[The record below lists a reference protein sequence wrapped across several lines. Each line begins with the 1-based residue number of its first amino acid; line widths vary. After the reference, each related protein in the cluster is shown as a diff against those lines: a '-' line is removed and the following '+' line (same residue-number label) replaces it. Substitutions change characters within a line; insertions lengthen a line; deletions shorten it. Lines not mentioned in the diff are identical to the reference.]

1 MRVFLP
7 LRRSGARSTR
17 LTIGIALLTMT
28 LLASCDSSGA
38 DLTET
43 PKGAVDNGIVGGQQ
57 TSTEPTG
64 GGTVT
69 MAAYSNVTN
78 LDPAKTPALG
88 ATGGNEM
95 AAIYDVLMRY
105 EPTSGK
111 FAPHLAKSLTVSSD
125 GLQWVLQLRDEVTFS
140 DGNDVTAAAV
150 MSSIDRYTNANGPGS
165 QLWKSNVASAET
177 SGPRSITFTLK
188 QPWTEF
194 PATLASGYGMVVS
207 ASSVAGE
214 QFTPI
219 GAGPFTIDQ
228 FRPNEELRL
237 TARPDYWDGKPYL
250 DALRFVG
257 LTGDTEKIEALN
269 ANDVQVG
276 FIRSSE
282 AVQRARTEGY
292 PGYIET
298 VPLAS
303 VVMINNRP
311 GRPGTDVRVR
321 QAIAHA
327 VNLDTFNERVD
338 KGAGLPGSS
347 IFPEWSPLHG
357 EVSGLEY
364 NPEAAKRL
372 LDEAKSDGYDG
383 HLSFLGI
390 AAAKSQTTALAVQS
404 MLQAVGFT
412 VTLELENSAGDVTK
426 RLNVAH
432 DYDISYSGISLPA
445 AAPVN
450 KLTSALNSTSNNN
463 YLGYSNPRMDA
474 LLSQLQT
481 TAADSDAR
489 RELLEELQGLVNETV
504 PFVTLGAA
512 PTFTLWAAGVHGIEP
527 SMDSIMLFGKAWL
540 SA

>member
-1 MRVFLP
+1 MSLP
-7 LRRSGARSTR
+7 LRQSGARPTR
-17 LTIGIALLTMT
+17 STIGLALLTMT

-38 DLTET
+38 ELTKT
-43 PKGAVDNGIVGGQQ
+43 PASTGDSGIVGGQQ
-57 TSTEPTG
+57 ASTEPTS

-69 MAAYSNVTN
+69 MAAYSNVTS
-78 LDPAKTPALG
+78 LDPAKIPALG
-88 ATGGNEM
+88 STGGNEM

-105 EPTSGK
+105 ETTSGT
-111 FAPHLAKSLTVSSD
+111 FVPHLAKSLTVSSD
-125 GLQWVLQLRDEVTFS
+125 RLQWILQLRDGVTFS
-140 DGNDVTAAAV
+140 DGNDVSASEV
-150 MSSIDRYTNANGPGS
+150 MWSIDRYTSANGLGS
-165 QLWKSNVASAET
+165 QLWKSNVSSAEV
-177 SGPRSITFTLK
+177 SGSHSITFTMK

-214 QFTPI
+214 QFTPV

-237 TARPDYWDGKPYL
+237 TSRSDYWDGKPYL

-257 LTGDTEKIEALN
+257 LTGDTEKLEALN
-269 ANDVQVG
+269 VNDVQVA
-276 FIRSSE
+276 FIRSAE
-282 AVQRARTEGY
+282 AVERARAEGHA
-292 PGYIET
+292 GYVET
-298 VPLAS
+298 MPLAS
-303 VVMINNRP
+303 VAMINNRP
-311 GRPGTDVRVR
+311 GRPGADVRVR

-327 VNLDTFNERVD
+327 INLDTFNERVD

-426 RLNVAH
+426 RINVAH

-481 TAADSDAR
+481 TDADSDAR

>member
-1 MRVFLP
+1 MHMSLP
-7 LRRSGARSTR
+7 LRQSGARPTR
-17 LTIGIALLTMT
+17 STIGLALLTMT

-38 DLTET
+38 ELTKT
-43 PKGAVDNGIVGGQQ
+43 PASTGDSGIVGGQQ
-57 TSTEPTG
+57 ASTEPTS

-69 MAAYSNVTN
+69 MAAYSNVTS
-78 LDPAKTPALG
+78 LDPAKIPALG
-88 ATGGNEM
+88 STGGNEM

-105 EPTSGK
+105 ETTSGT
-111 FAPHLAKSLTVSSD
+111 FVPHLAKSLTVSSD
-125 GLQWVLQLRDEVTFS
+125 RLQWILQLRDGVTFS
-140 DGNDVTAAAV
+140 DGNDVSASEV
-150 MSSIDRYTNANGPGS
+150 MWSIDRYTSANGLGS
-165 QLWKSNVASAET
+165 QLWKSNVSSAEV
-177 SGPRSITFTLK
+177 SGSHSITFTMK

-214 QFTPI
+214 QFTPV

-237 TARPDYWDGKPYL
+237 TSRSDYWDGKPYL

-257 LTGDTEKIEALN
+257 LTGDTEKLEALN
-269 ANDVQVG
+269 VNDVQVA
-276 FIRSSE
+276 FIRSAE
-282 AVQRARTEGY
+282 AVERARAEGHA
-292 PGYIET
+292 GYVET
-298 VPLAS
+298 MPLAS
-303 VVMINNRP
+303 VAMINNRP
-311 GRPGTDVRVR
+311 GRPGADVRVR

-327 VNLDTFNERVD
+327 INLDTFNERVD

-426 RLNVAH
+426 RINVAH

-481 TAADSDAR
+481 TDADSDAR

>member
-1 MRVFLP
+1 
-7 LRRSGARSTR
+7 
-17 LTIGIALLTMT
+17 
-28 LLASCDSSGA
+28 
-38 DLTET
+38 
-43 PKGAVDNGIVGGQQ
+43 
-57 TSTEPTG
+57 
-64 GGTVT
+64 
-69 MAAYSNVTN
+69 
-78 LDPAKTPALG
+78 
-88 ATGGNEM
+88 
-95 AAIYDVLMRY
+95 
-105 EPTSGK
+105 
-111 FAPHLAKSLTVSSD
+111 
-125 GLQWVLQLRDEVTFS
+125 
-140 DGNDVTAAAV
+140 
-150 MSSIDRYTNANGPGS
+150 
-165 QLWKSNVASAET
+165 
-177 SGPRSITFTLK
+177 
-188 QPWTEF
+188 
-194 PATLASGYGMVVS
+194 MVVS

-214 QFTPI
+214 QFTPV

-237 TARPDYWDGKPYL
+237 TSRSDYWDGKPYL

-257 LTGDTEKIEALN
+257 LTGDTEKLEALN
-269 ANDVQVG
+269 VNDVQVA
-276 FIRSSE
+276 FIRSAE
-282 AVQRARTEGY
+282 AVERARAEGHA
-292 PGYIET
+292 GYVET
-298 VPLAS
+298 MPLAS
-303 VVMINNRP
+303 VAMINNRP
-311 GRPGTDVRVR
+311 GRPGADVRVR

-327 VNLDTFNERVD
+327 INLDTFNERVD

-481 TAADSDAR
+481 TDADSDAR

>member
-1 MRVFLP
+1 
-7 LRRSGARSTR
+7 
-17 LTIGIALLTMT
+17 
-28 LLASCDSSGA
+28 
-38 DLTET
+38 
-43 PKGAVDNGIVGGQQ
+43 
-57 TSTEPTG
+57 
-64 GGTVT
+64 
-69 MAAYSNVTN
+69 MAAYSNVTS
-78 LDPAKTPALG
+78 LDPAKIPALG
-88 ATGGNEM
+88 STGGNEM

-105 EPTSGK
+105 ETTSGT
-111 FAPHLAKSLTVSSD
+111 FVPHLAKSLTVSSD
-125 GLQWVLQLRDEVTFS
+125 RLQWILQLRDGVTFS
-140 DGNDVTAAAV
+140 DGNDVSASEV
-150 MSSIDRYTNANGPGS
+150 MWSIDRYTSANGLGS
-165 QLWKSNVASAET
+165 QLWKSNVSSAEV
-177 SGPRSITFTLK
+177 SGSHSITFTMK

-214 QFTPI
+214 QFTPV

-237 TARPDYWDGKPYL
+237 TSRSDYWDGKPYL

-257 LTGDTEKIEALN
+257 LTGDTEKLEALN
-269 ANDVQVG
+269 VNDVQVA
-276 FIRSSE
+276 FIRSAE
-282 AVQRARTEGY
+282 AVERARAEGHA
-292 PGYIET
+292 GYVET
-298 VPLAS
+298 MPLAS
-303 VVMINNRP
+303 VAMINNRP
-311 GRPGTDVRVR
+311 GRPGADVRVR

-327 VNLDTFNERVD
+327 INLDTFNERVD

-426 RLNVAH
+426 RINVAH

-481 TAADSDAR
+481 TDADSDAR